1 MHELN
6 RRPRA
11 ISHHAPKPLLPCR
24 ADRLWR
30 VILPI
35 AKPSANLVAY
45 IYADREQFMD
55 GTALNQ
61 KIIARGRE
69 FFSTVAGEKP
79 ALFNKEAWMGKVMD
93 WSMQNEQ
100 FKIRMFRF
108 VDVFPT
114 LSTGKMLT
122 DHIREYFGEEKD
134 MPPVLQTGARMA
146 GMLGSL
152 GGAVLNKVISANI
165 QEMAR
170 QFIVGENGGE
180 AVKNIEKLRNEG
192 FTAVVDVLGEATLTE
207 EEAEVYVGTYL
218 EVLESLEKKQQ
229 EWKSLPGGGGDPDLD
244 WGHAPRINV
253 SVKPTALFALANPQD
268 FEGSVAAMLKQLRRI
283 AAKVVEL
290 GGFICIDME
299 SYRHKDIII
308 ELYKRLKMEYRDYP
322 HIGIVLQAYLKDTD
336 MDLSDLLAWAR
347 GQHTQ
352 ISVRLVKG
360 AYWDYE
366 TVKARQ
372 NGWTIPVRTIK
383 AESDAAFER
392 HSRVILENHQLC
404 HFACASHN
412 IRTIAAVM
420 ETAAELKVPESRY
433 EFQVLY
439 GMAEPVR
446 RGLLKVAGRIRLYCP
461 YGDMVPGM
469 GYLVRRLLENTAN
482 ESFLRQS
489 FAGDAQVERL
499 LEDPA
504 VTAERQRAERAAR
517 PRKTVSGPGGL
528 PRFVNEPMVDFTR
541 ADHRAAFPQAIA
553 QVRKQSGKTYPLFID
568 GRELVTADTINTV
581 NPTDPAEILGKI
593 SQAGLDEAKL
603 AVAAAKKA
611 FPAWRDTSP
620 RDRAQYLLNG
630 AEAARKR
637 IFELSSW
644 QVLEIGKQWDQAYA
658 DVTEAID
665 FLEYYAREMIRLG
678 EPRRI
683 GHASGEINHYF
694 YEPKG
699 VAAIISPWNFPLAI
713 SVGMASAAIV
723 AGNPVV
729 FKPSNI
735 TGIIGWQLVEIFREA
750 ELPAGVFNYV
760 PGKGSEIGDFMV
772 DHPDISL
779 IAFTGSAEVGMR
791 IIERAARVHP
801 GQTNVKKIIAEM
813 GGKNAIIIDD
823 DADLD
828 EAVPHVLYSAFGF
841 QGQKCSACSRVIVLD
856 AVYDRFVERL
866 VKAAKVYRV
875 GPSEHPGN
883 TMGAVS
889 DAVAMKRIMEYIEV
903 GKREGRLLYSSPIP
917 GGDGYWVPLTIIGG
931 ITPEHRIAQEEIFG
945 PVLAVMRAGDFDQA
959 IDWANSTRFAL
970 TGGVFSRSPEHLA
983 RARREFRVG
992 NLYINRNNTGALVG
1006 RQPFGG
1012 SRMSGVG
1019 TKAGGPDYLLH
1030 FMDPRVV
1037 TENTMRRGFAP
1048 LEEDDDRGE

>member
-1 MHELN
+1 MESTSLN
-6 RRPRA
+6 
-11 ISHHAPKPLLPCR
+11 
-24 ADRLWR
+24 
-30 VILPI
+30 
-35 AKPSANLVAY
+35 
-45 IYADREQFMD
+45 
-55 GTALNQ
+55 T
-61 KIIARGRE
+61 KIINRGKA
-69 FFSTVAGEKP
+69 FFSTVAEEKP
-79 ALFNKEAWMGKVMD
+79 SLFNKGAWMGKVMD

-100 FKIRMFRF
+100 FKIQMFRF
-108 VDVFPT
+108 VDAFPSLT
-114 LSTGKMLT
+114 TGKLLT

-170 QFIVGENGGE
+170 QFIVGENTKE
-180 AVKNIEKLRNEG
+180 AVKNIEKLRKDG
-192 FTAVVDVLGEATLTE
+192 FAAVVDVLGEATLTA
-207 EEAEVYVGTYL
+207 EEAEEYVSTYL
-218 EVLESLEKKQQ
+218 EVLESLKKEQQ
-229 EWKSLPGGGGDPDLD
+229 SWKGLPGTGGDPGLD
-244 WGHAPRINV
+244 WGHAPKINIA
-253 SVKPTALFALANPQD
+253 VKPTALFALANPQD
-268 FEGSVAAMLKQLRRI
+268 FEGSVAAMLNQLRRI
-283 AAKVVEL
+283 AAKVVEV
-290 GGFICIDME
+290 GGFLCIDME
-299 SYRHKDIII
+299 SYRHKAIII
-308 ELYKRLKMEYRDYP
+308 ELYKRLKLEYRDYP

-336 MDLSDLLAWAR
+336 QDLADLLAWAR
-347 GQHTQ
+347 EQNTP
-352 ISVRLVKG
+352 ISIRLVKG

-366 TVKARQ
+366 GIKAKQ
-372 NGWTIPVRTIK
+372 NGWAIPVWTIK

-392 HSRVILENHQLC
+392 QAQVILANHDIC

-412 IRTIAAVM
+412 IRTISAVM
-420 ETAAELKVPESRY
+420 ELARELNVPESRY

-446 RGLLKVAGRIRLYCP
+446 KGILKVAGRIRLYCP
-461 YGDMVPGM
+461 YGSMVPGM

-489 FAGDAQVERL
+489 FAEDAQIERL

-504 VTAERQRAERAAR
+504 VTAERERSARAHK
-517 PRKTVSGPGGL
+517 PRRSGTGTDGL
-528 PRFVNEPMVDFTR
+528 PLFDNEAMVDFTR
-541 ADHRAAFPQAIA
+541 AEHRSAFPQAIA
-553 QVRKQSGKTYPLFID
+553 RVRTQLGRTYPLFID
-568 GRELVTADTINTV
+568 GREITTGDTYNTV
-581 NPTDPAEILGKI
+581 NPNNPGEVLGRI
-593 SQAGLDEAKL
+593 CQAGTSDVTL
-603 AVAAAKKA
+603 AIAAAKKA

-620 RDRAQYLLNG
+620 RDRARYLLKG
-630 AEAARKR
+630 AEAARAR
-637 IFELSSW
+637 IFELSAW

-665 FLEYYAREMIRLG
+665 FLEYYAREMIRYG
-678 EPRRI
+678 EPQRI
-683 GHASGEINHYF
+683 GHAPGEINQYF

-713 SVGMASAAIV
+713 SLGMASAAIV

-735 TGIIGWQLVEIFREA
+735 TGIIGWHLVEIFRA
-750 ELPAGVFNYV
+750 AGLPAGVFNYV
-760 PGKGSEIGDFMV
+760 PGKGSTIGDFMV

-779 IAFTGSAEVGMR
+779 IAFTGSVEGGLR
-791 IIERAARVHP
+791 IIERAAKVHP
-801 GQTNVKKIIAEM
+801 GQANVKKIIAEM

-856 AVYDRFVERL
+856 AVYDKFIDRL
-866 VKAAKVYRV
+866 TSMAKATLV
-875 GPSEHPGN
+875 GPSEDP
-883 TMGAVS
+883 TYSMGAVS
-889 DAVAMKRIMEYIEV
+889 DGAAQKNIKEYIEI
-903 GKREGRLLYSSPIP
+903 GTREGKLLYSSPVP
-917 GGDGYWVPLTIIGG
+917 EGDGYWVPLTIIGG
-931 ITPEHRIAQEEIFG
+931 ITPDHRIAQEEIFG
-945 PVLAVMRAGDFDQA
+945 PVLAVMRASDFDQA
-959 IDWANSTRFAL
+959 IAWANSTRFAL
-970 TGGVFSRSPEHLA
+970 TGGILSRSPEHLNH
-983 RARREFRVG
+983 ARRDFRVG

-1019 TKAGGPDYLLH
+1019 TKAGGHDYLLH

-1048 LEEDDDRGE
+1048 IEEDDDWME

>member
-1 MHELN
+1 MDHSEL
-6 RRPRA
+6 
-11 ISHHAPKPLLPCR
+11 
-24 ADRLWR
+24 D
-30 VILPI
+30 
-35 AKPSANLVAY
+35 
-45 IYADREQFMD
+45 
-55 GTALNQ
+55 Q

-79 ALFNKEAWMGKVMD
+79 SLFNKGAWMGKVMD

-100 FKIRMFRF
+100 FKIQMFRF
-108 VDVFPT
+108 VDAFPSLT
-114 LSTGKMLT
+114 TGKLLT

-134 MPPVLQTGARMA
+134 MPPVLQTGAKMA

-170 QFIVGENGGE
+170 QFIVGENTRE
-180 AVKNIEKLRNEG
+180 AVKNIEKLRKEG
-192 FTAVVDVLGEATLTE
+192 FAAVVDVLGEATLTA
-207 EEAEVYVGTYL
+207 EEAEEYVGTYL
-218 EVLESLEKKQQ
+218 EVLESLKKEQQ
-229 EWKSLPGGGGDPDLD
+229 DWKSLPGTGGDAGLD
-244 WGHAPRINV
+244 WGHAPRVNV
-253 SVKPTALFALANPQD
+253 AVKPTALFALANPQD
-268 FEGSVAAMLKQLRRI
+268 FEGSVTAMLKQLRRI

-290 GGFICIDME
+290 GGFLCIDME

-308 ELYKRLKMEYRDYP
+308 ELYKRLRLEYRDYP
-322 HIGIVLQAYLKDTD
+322 HLGIVLQAYLKDTD
-336 MDLSDLLAWAR
+336 KDLSDLLAWAR
-347 GQHTQ
+347 EQNTQ

-366 TVKARQ
+366 TVKAKQ
-372 NGWTIPVRTIK
+372 NGWAIPVWTIK

-392 HSRVILENHQLC
+392 QSRVILENHQIC

-412 IRTIAAVM
+412 IRTISAVM

-446 RGLLKVAGRIRLYCP
+446 KGILKVAGRIRLYCP

-489 FAGDAQVERL
+489 FAGDAQIERL

-504 VTAERQRAERAAR
+504 VTAGRQRAERAAK
-517 PRKTVSGPGGL
+517 PRKTVTGPGGL
-528 PRFVNEPMVDFTR
+528 PRFANEPMVDFTR

-553 QVRKQSGKTYPLFID
+553 QVRKKLGKTYPLYID
-568 GRELVTADTINTV
+568 GRELATTDSVNTV
-581 NPTDPAEILGKI
+581 NPANPAEILGKI
-593 SQAGLDEAKL
+593 SQAGVDEAKL

-611 FPAWRDTSP
+611 FPAWRDTAP
-620 RDRAQYLLNG
+620 RERAEYLLKG
-630 AEAARKR
+630 AAAARKR
-637 IFELSSW
+637 IFELSAW

-665 FLEYYAREMIRLG
+665 FLEFYAREMIRYG
-678 EPRRI
+678 EPQRI
-683 GHASGEINHYF
+683 GNAPGEINRYF

-699 VAAIISPWNFPLAI
+699 IAAIISPWNFPLAI
-713 SVGMASAAIV
+713 SLGMAAAAIV
-723 AGNPVV
+723 TGNTVI

-735 TGIIGWQLVEIFREA
+735 TGIIGWNLVEIFREA
-750 ELPAGVFNYV
+750 GLPAGVFNYI
-760 PGKGSEIGDFMV
+760 PGKGSVIGDYMV
-772 DHPDISL
+772 DHPDVSL
-779 IAFTGSAEVGMR
+779 IAFTGSVETGLR
-791 IIERAARVHP
+791 IIDRAAKVYP
-801 GQTNVKKIIAEM
+801 GQTNVKKIISEM

-841 QGQKCSACSRVIVLD
+841 QGQKCSACSRVIILD
-856 AVYDRFVERL
+856 SVYDRFVDRL
-866 VKAAKVYRV
+866 VKAAKVYEI
-875 GPSEHPGN
+875 GPSEDPKY

-889 DAVAMKRIMEYIEV
+889 DAAAHKSILEYVRIGSQE
-903 GKREGRLLYSSPIP
+903 GKLLYSSPVP
-917 GGDGYWVPLTIIGG
+917 DGAGYWVPLTIIGG

-945 PVLAVMRAGDFDQA
+945 PVLAVMRAKDFDQA
-959 IDWANSTRFAL
+959 IEWANSTRFAL
-970 TGGVFSRSPEHLA
+970 TGGVFSRSPEHLL

-992 NLYINRNNTGALVG
+992 NLYINRNNTGALVD

-1012 SRMSGVG
+1012 SQMSGVG

-1048 LEEDDDRGE
+1048 IEEDDDWVE